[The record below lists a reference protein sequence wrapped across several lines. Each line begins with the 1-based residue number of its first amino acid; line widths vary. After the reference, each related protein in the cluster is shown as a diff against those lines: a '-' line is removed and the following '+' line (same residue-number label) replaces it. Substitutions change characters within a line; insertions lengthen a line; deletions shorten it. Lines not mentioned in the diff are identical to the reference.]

1 MADERV
7 RVVVGQAPGA
17 WFTVDGELLIGRAA
31 SHVDGRLGDDPEL
44 SRSHAR
50 MARGA
55 GGALTIEDLGSSNGT
70 FVNGERVEGVRVLR
84 LGDVVR
90 VGTTELAVTDERGL
104 VPEATRTD
112 APAPAPVA
120 VPEGLIGGD
129 GVALAAPGSGSGSGG
144 RLLLAGT
151 VGALVA
157 LSLGLYGNVH
167 DPASD
172 LSITLGF
179 EDTITMK
186 VWLATLAVVFAVV
199 QLGSA
204 LWMYGKRP
212 LGAAPAWLGSLH
224 RISGRVAF
232 LLTLPVAY
240 QCLYGLTFEDTST
253 RVLLHSLLGCAF
265 YGAFAAKIV
274 VVRSHALPG
283 MALPLAGGVLFTL
296 LVAVW
301 LTSGW
306 WFISDNGFPSP

>member
-7 RVVVGQAPGA
+7 RVVAGQAPGT
-17 WFTVDGELLIGRAA
+17 WFTVDGELLIGRGA
-31 SHVDGRLGDDPEL
+31 SDVDGRLGDDPQL

-55 GGALTIEDLGSSNGT
+55 GGVLTIEDLGSSNGT

-90 VGTTELAVTDERGL
+90 LGATELAVTDERGL

-112 APAPAPVA
+112 APAPPPVA
-120 VPEGLIGGD
+120 VPEGLSVGD
-129 GVALAAPGSGSGSGG
+129 GVAMAAPVPSSGG

-157 LSLGLYGNVH
+157 LSLGIYGNVH

-179 EDTITMK
+179 ADTLTMK
-186 VWLATLAVVFAVV
+186 VWLATLAVLFAVV

-204 LWMYGKRP
+204 LWMYGRVP

-240 QCLYGLTFEDTST
+240 QCLYQLTFEDTST

-283 MALPLAGGVLFTL
+283 MALPLAGGLLFTL
-296 LVAVW
+296 LIGVW